1 MTVVAFDEDQILT
14 VAENG
19 VLLENNGISEPK
31 IDLNELE
38 NNNIAVRNSRE
49 IRLFA
54 SDVKYR
60 NRKLHRIP
68 SEKIRAG
75 NSGFIDSTT
84 NIQEEAYKNL
94 REALN
99 NANKELNGKD
109 TVDREQKKSVMNMLD
124 NTVFQDE
131 KGNLLSLYAFLP
143 RNILS
148 DKTIFGTFNSAIKE
162 FISSKEKAKYALLGT
177 MCEVYINSVNP
188 LVVKADE
195 YDVKIIA
202 EQLLSEGKIT
212 QKEYYNLISYKSS
225 YKTRIK
231 NKLIAKG
238 YDSVILVKGNG
249 EYAVVPFDESQIIAV
264 SSNGILNDGV
274 DVVQTDETGY
284 EHNKDY
290 DDGSVFIDGGL
301 KIAVDLNAVKD
312 ILSVEDDN
320 TVKMKLLTKVLMCG
334 NNPNI
339 DYTNEYKAGSSGA
352 LEKGE
357 LNPWRARAVIE
368 SIASRDLSDITIS
381 DTDTAGRPISE
392 YQKKL
397 LLGSKFIDRLGRP
410 YSVFFGN
417 RHGNTR
423 FRHSNIGICVGT
435 LNAAHDTMVAES
447 KQKFKRNNIVFEEY
461 YPIIKNPYFIMFE
474 PNDMTA
480 AELAKYMYAEGL
492 LNDKQYN
499 IALSKVGAHTHTYN
513 SNSARYLIR
522 RLRHLGFD
530 SIAFMNERYDPGSIG
545 LIIFDGSQLIPVS
558 HDGLPIENSDR
569 TLADSDNEPAFF
581 MPENN
586 GENFVEKS
594 QMESVEN
601 VDENGIIEETVD
613 NDTGVPGEYTYEIV
627 WQGRKVPARR
637 DGKGHRGPRT
647 KQHKERVNNYELKLN
662 PDNESYFLDHPDGKT
677 VQFENMKNGIV
688 QDCKLVMDKHSIYY
702 VKEKIPVLNKKILKQ
717 AIRQLEAANSVGY
730 KVEWLVSDQKA
741 VDQMIELFNENDLDI
756 IVTYYPE

>member
-1 MTVVAFDEDQILT
+1 
-14 VAENG
+14 
-19 VLLENNGISEPK
+19 
-31 IDLNELE
+31 
-38 NNNIAVRNSRE
+38 
-49 IRLFA
+49 
-54 SDVKYR
+54 
-60 NRKLHRIP
+60 
-68 SEKIRAG
+68 
-75 NSGFIDSTT
+75 
-84 NIQEEAYKNL
+84 
-94 REALN
+94 
-99 NANKELNGKD
+99 
-109 TVDREQKKSVMNMLD
+109 
-124 NTVFQDE
+124 
-131 KGNLLSLYAFLP
+131 
-143 RNILS
+143 
-148 DKTIFGTFNSAIKE
+148 
-162 FISSKEKAKYALLGT
+162 
-177 MCEVYINSVNP
+177 
-188 LVVKADE
+188 
-195 YDVKIIA
+195 
-202 EQLLSEGKIT
+202 
-212 QKEYYNLISYKSS
+212 
-225 YKTRIK
+225 
-231 NKLIAKG
+231 
-238 YDSVILVKGNG
+238 
-249 EYAVVPFDESQIIAV
+249 
-264 SSNGILNDGV
+264 
-274 DVVQTDETGY
+274 
-284 EHNKDY
+284 
-290 DDGSVFIDGGL
+290 
-301 KIAVDLNAVKD
+301 
-312 ILSVEDDN
+312 
-320 TVKMKLLTKVLMCG
+320 
-334 NNPNI
+334 
-339 DYTNEYKAGSSGA
+339 
-352 LEKGE
+352 
-357 LNPWRARAVIE
+357 
-368 SIASRDLSDITIS
+368 
-381 DTDTAGRPISE
+381 
-392 YQKKL
+392 
-397 LLGSKFIDRLGRP
+397 
-410 YSVFFGN
+410 
-417 RHGNTR
+417 
-423 FRHSNIGICVGT
+423 
-435 LNAAHDTMVAES
+435 
-447 KQKFKRNNIVFEEY
+447 
-461 YPIIKNPYFIMFE
+461 
-474 PNDMTA
+474 
-480 AELAKYMYAEGL
+480 MYAEGL

-647 KQHKERVNNYELKLN
+647 KQHNERVNNYELKLN

>member
-1 MTVVAFDEDQILT
+1 
-14 VAENG
+14 
-19 VLLENNGISEPK
+19 
-31 IDLNELE
+31 
-38 NNNIAVRNSRE
+38 
-49 IRLFA
+49 
-54 SDVKYR
+54 
-60 NRKLHRIP
+60 
-68 SEKIRAG
+68 
-75 NSGFIDSTT
+75 
-84 NIQEEAYKNL
+84 
-94 REALN
+94 
-99 NANKELNGKD
+99 
-109 TVDREQKKSVMNMLD
+109 
-124 NTVFQDE
+124 
-131 KGNLLSLYAFLP
+131 
-143 RNILS
+143 
-148 DKTIFGTFNSAIKE
+148 
-162 FISSKEKAKYALLGT
+162 
-177 MCEVYINSVNP
+177 
-188 LVVKADE
+188 
-195 YDVKIIA
+195 
-202 EQLLSEGKIT
+202 
-212 QKEYYNLISYKSS
+212 
-225 YKTRIK
+225 
-231 NKLIAKG
+231 
-238 YDSVILVKGNG
+238 
-249 EYAVVPFDESQIIAV
+249 
-264 SSNGILNDGV
+264 
-274 DVVQTDETGY
+274 
-284 EHNKDY
+284 
-290 DDGSVFIDGGL
+290 
-301 KIAVDLNAVKD
+301 
-312 ILSVEDDN
+312 
-320 TVKMKLLTKVLMCG
+320 MCG

-352 LEKGE
+352 LEKSE

-397 LLGSKFIDRLGRP
+397 LLESKFIDRLGRP

-447 KQKFKRNNIVFEEY
+447 KQKFKRNNVVFEEY

-474 PNDMTA
+474 PNDITA

-499 IALSKVGAHTHTYN
+499 IALSKVGAYTHAYN

-741 VDQMIELFNENDLDI
+741 VDQMIELFNENNLDI